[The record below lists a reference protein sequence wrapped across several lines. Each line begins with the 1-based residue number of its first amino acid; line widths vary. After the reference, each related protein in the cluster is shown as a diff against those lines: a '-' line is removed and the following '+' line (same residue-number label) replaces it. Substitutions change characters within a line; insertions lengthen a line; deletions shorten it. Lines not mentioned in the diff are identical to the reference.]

1 MKRRPRR
8 RLPIGETPWLQDGMF
23 SDQHGVASP
32 AAVREPLYLQPV
44 RERSARHQSRR
55 LREQR
60 FRNLVQLI
68 FVALAAVLGSL
79 MLISML
85 TAIEAPEADTGTF
98 INQLDGGYIASDL
111 PGIQDDA
118 QVFTDSP
125 FTRPLNAPIVSA
137 QSAML
142 IDLDERQVLYKK
154 DAYARRAPASFSK
167 IALAVTALQYANSD
181 EQIKVPEDVLAQPSP
196 RVGLVPGE
204 SLSLRDLL
212 YALLLPSGN
221 DAAVAIVAGTGGHA
235 YVVDKMKTH
244 VERLDLNDTRF
255 VSPAGFD
262 AEDQY
267 TTAYDSAV
275 LATDAM
281 DRFPLLKEIVSTRTY
296 VIPERS
302 HNRSYS
308 LKNLNE
314 LLWSYEGSTGMK
326 TGTTDDAGQNLIA
339 SATRNGH
346 SLMVVVMGSTDR
358 SQDAGTLLDFGFQA
372 IRAQG

>member
-8 RLPIGETPWLQDGMF
+8 RMPIGATPWLQDGLF
-23 SDQHGVASP
+23 GDQHGVISP
-32 AAVREPLYLQPV
+32 SVVREPLYLQPV
-44 RERSARHQSRR
+44 RERSALHQSRR

-60 FRNLVQLI
+60 FRHIVQLM

-79 MLISML
+79 MIVSML
-85 TAIEAPEADTGTF
+85 TAIEAPVPDTGTF
-98 INQLDGGYIASDL
+98 INQLGRNDASTDSGGLEEDQA
-111 PGIQDDA
+111 
-118 QVFTDSP
+118 FTESP
-125 FTRPLNAPIVSA
+125 FTRPLNSPIISA

-154 DAYARRAPASFSK
+154 EAYARRAPASFAK
-167 IALAVTALQYANSD
+167 IALAVTALEYANSD
-181 EQIKVPEDVLAQPSP
+181 ERIKVPEDVLAQPSP

-221 DAAVAIVAGTGGHA
+221 DAAVAIVAGTGDHA
-235 YVVDKMKTH
+235 HVVHKMKML
-244 VERLDLNDTRF
+244 VERLGLKDTRF
-255 VSPAGFD
+255 VNPAGFD

-267 TTAYDSAV
+267 TTAYDAAV

-281 DRFPLLKEIVSTRTY
+281 DRFPLLAEIVSTRTY

-314 LLWSYEGSTGMK
+314 LLWSYDGATGIK
-326 TGTTDDAGQNLIA
+326 TGTTDEAGQNLIA

-346 SLMVVVMGSTDR
+346 SLMVIVMGSTDR
-358 SQDAGTLLDFGFQA
+358 VEDARTLLDFGFRA
-372 IRAQG
+372 IQAQG